1 MKIAIISDTHD
12 NMRILNKTV
21 NYLNLISIDLLIHC
35 GDWDMPFTMRGLI
48 GAKFPIKSVL
58 GNGDPDIQKF
68 LYQLQNLDVLK
79 DLKLDI
85 QLRMQDFILDGKRIC
100 VFHGDDKSISKLIID
115 SQFYDLYCMGHD
127 HQFSVDTKGKTTVVN
142 PGSFVGFKIETGAE
156 PINMVIYDT
165 EKSTTEIVD
174 LEKDIGDS

>member
-100 VFHGDDKSISKLIID
+100 VFHGDDTALWPECGEDLIAWAGFV
-115 SQFYDLYCMGHD
+115 QAVEVQPRRPVLKKFPALFY
-127 HQFSVDTKGKTTVVN
+127 GK
-142 PGSFVGFKIETGAE
+142 PDPSF
-156 PINMVIYDT
+156 
-165 EKSTTEIVD
+165 
-174 LEKDIGDS
+174 

>member
-1 MKIAIISDTHD
+1 MKLGIISDTHD
-12 NMRILNKTV
+12 RVDNIIKMVNILNQHQVKLV
-21 NYLNLISIDLLIHC
+21 IHC

-100 VFHGDDKSISKLIID
+100 VANFD
-115 SQFYDLYCMGHD
+115 S
-127 HQFSVDTKGKTTVVN
+127 TTITVLD
-142 PGSFVGFKIETGAE
+142 SETGK
-156 PINMVIYDT
+156 N
-165 EKSTTEIVD
+165 
-174 LEKDIGDS
+174 